1 MRGRS
6 FDRAI
11 LMLSEAE
18 NVTKEHMQLLMS
30 RVGEKSMLMVNG
42 DFKQRLDSNIFK
54 ANSGLKVFIEK
65 LKGHEE
71 FGYVMF
77 EKTERSKLAEM
88 AGLLD

>member
-1 MRGRS
+1 MTKVRG
-6 FDRAI
+6 F
-11 LMLSEAE
+11 LEGE
-18 NVTKEHMQLLMS
+18 FC
-30 RVGEKSMLMVNG
+30 EKSMLMVNG
-42 DFKQRLDSNIFK
+42 DFKQADSNIFK